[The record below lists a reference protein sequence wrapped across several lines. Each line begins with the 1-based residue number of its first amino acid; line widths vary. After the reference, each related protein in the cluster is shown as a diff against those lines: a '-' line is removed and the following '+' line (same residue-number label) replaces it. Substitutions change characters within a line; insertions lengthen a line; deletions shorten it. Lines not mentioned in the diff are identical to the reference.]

1 MPSLVLE
8 NIQVVRIAVACELHK
23 RPMVAKM
30 LWGPSPCQVL
40 RVPGLGCQAAKFTT
54 GQECR
59 NQLDGVKAL
68 IENNSSMFR
77 IALLRSAIILGLK
90 QAIACLSESDF
101 RSAAATEPAG
111 LV

>member
-1 MPSLVLE
+1 MPCLVLE
-8 NIQVVRIAVACELHK
+8 NKKVVRIAVACELHK

-40 RVPGLGCQAAKFTT
+40 RFPGLGCQAAKFTT

-68 IENNSSMFR
+68 IENQSSMFR
-77 IALLRSAIILGLK
+77 IALLRSEIILGVCQQINHLT
-90 QAIACLSESDF
+90 D
-101 RSAAATEPAG
+101 
-111 LV
+111 